1 MKTKKIMNETKMNK
15 REMKQLQ
22 KRNIV
27 VLNPPLNLNL
37 TLAGHM

>member
-22 KRNIV
+22 IRNIV
-27 VLNPPLNLNL
+27 V
-37 TLAGHM
+37 HH